1 MPKLGMPGNFFF
13 GGGDK
18 HRYFAYLSFLAYQRN
33 VKLFYE
39 MLDTLIKALTSFTVR
54 KCYLSRQTDWQIQ
67 GLINETTE
75 TKLIRQEK

>member
-1 MPKLGMPGNFFF
+1 
-13 GGGDK
+13 
-18 HRYFAYLSFLAYQRN
+18 
-33 VKLFYE
+33 